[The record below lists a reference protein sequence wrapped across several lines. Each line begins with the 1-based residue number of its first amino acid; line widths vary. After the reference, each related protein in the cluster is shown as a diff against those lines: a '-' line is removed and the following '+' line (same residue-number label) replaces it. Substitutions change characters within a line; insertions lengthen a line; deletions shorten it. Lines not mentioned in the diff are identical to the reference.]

1 MRSFLLAA
9 LVSVLDS
16 LAFWVVIICG
26 LYLLYIITVLSNEV
40 NSPYGG
46 ISNRTTPNDRIII
59 IISDSLSS
67 KESNNRIDHKMAA
80 EHPHTR
86 QA

>member
-1 MRSFLLAA
+1 MRSSFLLAA

-16 LAFWVVIICG
+16 LAFWVVILCG

-40 NSPYGG
+40 NSAYGG
-46 ISNRTTPNDRIII
+46 ISNR
-59 IISDSLSS
+59 
-67 KESNNRIDHKMAA
+67 IDHKTAA